1 MVTYKKLTYNT
12 NKIQVESAIRD
23 GNGANISDN
32 YLKSEDAASQFQEKL
47 VSGTNVKTINGT
59 SILGSGNIA
68 VSGEVTVDTAL
79 STTSTNPVQNK
90 VINIALNNKQAT
102 LVSGT
107 NIKTINGTS
116 ILGSGDIAISGEV
129 TVDTALSPTST
140 NPVQNKVIN
149 TALNDKQDSLV
160 SGTNIKTI
168 NGTSILGSGDIAIS
182 GEVTVDT
189 ALSPTST
196 NPVQNKVI
204 NTALNDKQ
212 DSLVSGTNI
221 KTINGNSLLGSGNID
236 ISGGSY
242 TAGTGIS
249 ISNNVISTLVR
260 PTTVTFE
267 NSSIVILTSSNINL
281 PYFYIPN
288 INNFEIIAD
297 TTGLIKSTSSYL
309 SGALYA
315 YLPVNSSV
323 DIQYNNALQY
333 SQDSNYH
340 LYVKSSNSAY
350 NKITLGTE
358 DISSRGAFTNI
369 NATINLNSTYF
380 NFSTLKNCDLFVGV
394 YILGYSSSDSSNKYV
409 YSSSYNVTG
418 TIQGN
423 VLDFVID
430 KIFTTITTYVYKDAM
445 IVVYSISNIRDA

>member
-1 MVTYKKLTYNT
+1 M
-12 NKIQVESAIRD
+12 
-23 GNGANISDN
+23 
-32 YLKSEDAASQFQEKL
+32 
-47 VSGTNVKTINGT
+47 
-59 SILGSGNIA
+59 
-68 VSGEVTVDTAL
+68 
-79 STTSTNPVQNK
+79 
-90 VINIALNNKQAT
+90 
-102 LVSGT
+102 
-107 NIKTINGTS
+107 
-116 ILGSGDIAISGEV
+116 
-129 TVDTALSPTST
+129 
-140 NPVQNKVIN
+140 
-149 TALNDKQDSLV
+149 
-160 SGTNIKTI
+160 
-168 NGTSILGSGDIAIS
+168 
-182 GEVTVDT
+182 
-189 ALSPTST
+189 
-196 NPVQNKVI
+196 
-204 NTALNDKQ
+204 
-212 DSLVSGTNI
+212 
-221 KTINGNSLLGSGNID
+221 
-236 ISGGSY
+236 
-242 TAGTGIS
+242 
-249 ISNNVISTLVR
+249 
-260 PTTVTFE
+260 
-267 NSSIVILTSSNINL
+267 